1 MSLYSRVIL
10 PRLIDLVMGNK
21 AAAAERA
28 KLVPV
33 ASGTVLEI
41 GVGSAR
47 NVPYYGPDVRAVY
60 GIDPS
65 LELWEIGRHR
75 LGVQP
80 FPVQYLAGS
89 AEQLPVADHSID
101 TVLSTWTLCSIPDV
115 RSALR
120 EIWRVMN
127 PGGRF
132 IFIEHG
138 RAPDARVRR
147 WQDRLTPFWARI
159 SAGCHLN
166 RPIDV
171 LIEEAGFSLSTLDRE
186 YTSGPKPMA
195 YLYKG
200 VAVAAQSYVQAA
212 R

>member
-1 MSLYSRVIL
+1 VSFYGRVVL

-21 AAAAERA
+21 AATAERA

-47 NVPYYGPDVRAVY
+47 NMPHYGSHVRVVY
-60 GIDPS
+60 GVDPS
-65 LELWEIGRHR
+65 IELWEIGRRR
-75 LGVQP
+75 LGGQP
-80 FPVQYLAGS
+80 FAVRYLAGS
-89 AEQLPVADHSID
+89 AEQLPVADRSVD

-115 RSALR
+115 DAALR
-120 EIWRVMN
+120 ELRRVVK

-132 IFIEHG
+132 LFIEHG
-138 RAPDARVRR
+138 RAPDPRVRR
-147 WQDRLTPFWARI
+147 WQDRLTPMWARI

-166 RPIDV
+166 RPIDA
-171 LIEEAGFSLSTLDRE
+171 LIEEAGFSLLTLDRE

-200 VAVAAQSYVQAA
+200 VALVRQS
-212 R
+212 

>member
-47 NVPYYGPDVRAVY
+47 NVPYYGPDVRVVY
-60 GIDPS
+60 GVDPS
-65 LELWEIGRHR
+65 VELWDIGRRR
-75 LGVQP
+75 LGAQRLSVR
-80 FPVQYLAGS
+80 YLAAS
-89 AEQLPVADHSID
+89 AEHLPVADRRVD

-115 RSALR
+115 RAALR
-120 EIWRVMN
+120 ELRRAIK

-132 IFIEHG
+132 VFIEHG
-138 RAPDARVRR
+138 RAPDARVRA
-147 WQDRLTPFWARI
+147 WQDRLTPVWARI

-171 LIEEAGFSLSTLDRE
+171 LIQEAGFSLLTLDRE
-186 YTSGPKPMA
+186 YTNGPKPMA

-200 VAVAAQSYVQAA
+200 VALAPEP
-212 R
+212 

>member
-21 AAAAERA
+21 AAASERA

-33 ASGTVLEI
+33 ASGTVLEV

-47 NVPYYGPDVRAVY
+47 NMPHYGPDVRMVY

-65 LELWEIGRHR
+65 VELWDIGRRR
-75 LGVQP
+75 LGAHRFAVR
-80 FPVQYLAGS
+80 YLAAS
-89 AEQLPVADHSID
+89 AEHLPVADRTVD

-115 RSALR
+115 RAALR
-120 EIWRVMN
+120 ELRRVVK

-132 IFIEHG
+132 VFIEHG
-138 RAPDARVRR
+138 RAPEARVRT
-147 WQDRLTPFWARI
+147 WQDRLTPVWARI

-171 LIEEAGFSLSTLDRE
+171 LIEEAGVSLLTLDRG
-186 YTSGPKPMA
+186 YTSGPKPIA

-200 VAVAAQSYVQAA
+200 VALAPQS
-212 R
+212 

>member
-1 MSLYSRVIL
+1 MSLYGRVIL

-21 AAAAERA
+21 AATAERA
-28 KLVPV
+28 KLVPA

-47 NVPYYGPDVRAVY
+47 NVPHYGPKVRAVY
-60 GIDPS
+60 GVDPS
-65 LELWEIGRHR
+65 VALWDIGRHR
-75 LGVQP
+75 LGAQS
-80 FPVQYLAGS
+80 FPVRYLAGS

-101 TVLSTWTLCSIPDV
+101 TIVSTWTLCSVPDI
-115 RSALR
+115 RTALR
-120 EIWRVMN
+120 EVRRVIK

-132 IFIEHG
+132 LFIEHG
-138 RAPDARVRR
+138 RAPDARVRA
-147 WQDRLTPFWARI
+147 WQDRLTPVWAKI

-171 LIEEAGFSLSTLDRE
+171 LIEESGFGFSTLDRE
-186 YTSGPKPMA
+186 YTRGPKPMA

-200 VAVAAQSYVQAA
+200 VALAPQS
-212 R
+212 

>member
-21 AAAAERA
+21 AAASERA

-33 ASGTVLEI
+33 ASGTVLEV

-47 NVPYYGPDVRAVY
+47 NMPHYGPDVRMVY

-65 LELWEIGRHR
+65 VELWDIGRRR
-75 LGVQP
+75 LGAHRFAVR
-80 FPVQYLAGS
+80 YLAAS
-89 AEQLPVADHSID
+89 AEHLPVADRTVD

-115 RSALR
+115 RAALR
-120 EIWRVMN
+120 ELRRVVK

-132 IFIEHG
+132 VFIEHG
-138 RAPDARVRR
+138 RAPEARVRT
-147 WQDRLTPFWARI
+147 WQDRLTPVWARI

-171 LIEEAGFSLSTLDRE
+171 LIEEAGFSLLTLDRG
-186 YTSGPKPMA
+186 YTSGPKPIA

-200 VAVAAQSYVQAA
+200 VALAPQS
-212 R
+212 

>member
-10 PRLIDLVMGNK
+10 PRLIDFVMGNK
-21 AAAAERA
+21 AATAERA
-28 KLVPV
+28 KLVPA

-41 GVGSAR
+41 GVGSAH
-47 NVPYYGPDVRAVY
+47 NMPHYGPDVRAVY

-65 LELWEIGRHR
+65 VELWEIGRHR
-75 LGVQP
+75 LGARQ

-89 AEQLPVADHSID
+89 AEQLPVADQSID
-101 TVLSTWTLCSIPDV
+101 TVVSTWTLCSIPDV
-115 RSALR
+115 RAALR
-120 EIWRVMN
+120 EIRRVMN
-127 PGGRF
+127 RGGRF

-138 RAPDARVRR
+138 RAPDARVRA
-147 WQDRLTPFWARI
+147 WQDRLTPVWARI

-171 LIEEAGFSLSTLDRE
+171 LIEEAGFSLLTLDRE

-200 VAVAAQSYVQAA
+200 VALAPHS
-212 R
+212 